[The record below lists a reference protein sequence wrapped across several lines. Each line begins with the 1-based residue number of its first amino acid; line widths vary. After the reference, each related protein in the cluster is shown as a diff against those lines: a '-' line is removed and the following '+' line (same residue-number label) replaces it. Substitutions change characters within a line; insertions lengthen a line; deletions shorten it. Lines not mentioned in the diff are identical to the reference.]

1 MESGRRT
8 NWAGRPRP
16 QHVSACEFSQ
26 TSRVTTLIVLPASM
40 SASHLP
46 ISSKTPSSAPLTRS
60 DVRDGL
66 PRVRP
71 GRTKGSP
78 CTSPFLTGSAPQTEF
93 PVTHSKQTTDEI
105 LTGAR
110 THIKTF
116 EILQISAQNNAAKSV
131 VIPLTLTKEGS
142 EAVSAGPPKSQTG
155 LPGRRQ
161 VEPGRSNS
169 RAWGRGRE
177 AAGILG
183 PPKSTA
189 SRAWGRGREAAGISP
204 FLTETAQHSEIVVTH
219 SKQTTGEFLT
229 ETRIAC
235 RHHLNSA
242 PRRSKFKPV
251 RLRRA
256 SPVSQFAVTT
266 SSLYPARPACFGGVS
281 NCATTA
287 NPSLAL
293 ISQARFLIQISGGK
307 SHGNCSRT
315 A

>member
-1 MESGRRT
+1 MIIFEKFGGGQAEKSRALPVFPDHPSG
-8 NWAGRPRP
+8 N
-16 QHVSACEFSQ
+16 
-26 TSRVTTLIVLPASM
+26 VTRALPA
-40 SASHLP
+40 
-46 ISSKTPSSAPLTRS
+46 LTKEWT
-60 DVRDGL
+60 
-66 PRVRP
+66 
-71 GRTKGSP
+71 TKGS
-78 CTSPFLTGSAPQTEF
+78 GSQSGKRLSRSAVAAPSISMRE
-93 PVTHSKQTTDEI
+93 
-105 LTGAR
+105 R
-110 THIKTF
+110 TVV
-116 EILQISAQNNAAKSV
+116 LLRGPRNAA
-131 VIPLTLTKEGS
+131 P
-142 EAVSAGPPKSQTG
+142 
-155 LPGRRQ
+155 
-161 VEPGRSNS
+161 
-169 RAWGRGRE
+169 
-177 AAGILG
+177 
-183 PPKSTA
+183 A
-189 SRAWGRGREAAGISP
+189 SRPPAP
-204 FLTETAQHSEIVVTH
+204 FLTETGSQTETAVTH

-235 RHHLNSA
+235 RRDLNFA